1 MNNNELEQ
9 QRIAAIGAISISDE
23 LISRLSENERV
34 LIESRSASDA
44 ASNMVTNVSDVI
56 RRAISEMSTDSVEKS
71 ITTLRTLL
79 AWMEESVIKS
89 KVETARVEGVQDGMR
104 RALEAVKQTG
114 NMRITEIDKIIELAA
129 AEPDESRRTSG
140 ERPEKLS
147 LKRKA
152 AELRKEQDT

>member
-34 LIESRSASDA
+34 LIESRASSDA
-44 ASNMVTNVSDVI
+44 ASGMVTNVSDVI
-56 RRAISEMSTDSVEKS
+56 RRAISEMSNDSVEKS
-71 ITTLRTLL
+71 TMTLRTLL
-79 AWMEESVIKS
+79 AWMEESITKS
-89 KVETARVEGVQDGMR
+89 KVETARVEGIQDGMR

-114 NMRITEIDKIIELAA
+114 NMRIAEIDKIIELAA

>member
-34 LIESRSASDA
+34 LIESRSSSDA

-89 KVETARVEGVQDGMR
+89 KVETARVEGIQDGMR

-114 NMRITEIDKIIELAA
+114 NMRIAEIDKIIELAA

-152 AELRKEQDT
+152 TELRKEQDT

>member
-9 QRIAAIGAISISDE
+9 QRIAAIGAISISED
-23 LISRLSENERV
+23 LINKLSENEHV
-34 LIESRSASDA
+34 IIETRASSAA
-44 ASNMVTNVSDVI
+44 MSNMATSVADVI
-56 RRAISEMSTDSVEKS
+56 QRVINEMNADSVEKS
-71 ITTLRTLL
+71 TTMLRTLL
-79 AWMEESVIKS
+79 AWMEESITKS
-89 KVETARVEGVQDGMR
+89 KVETARVEGIQDGMR

-114 NMRITEIDKIIELAA
+114 NMRIAEIDKIIELAA
-129 AEPDESRRTSG
+129 AEPNESRRTSG

>member
-34 LIESRSASDA
+34 LIESRSSSDA

-56 RRAISEMSTDSVEKS
+56 RRAISEMSTDSIEKS

>member
-34 LIESRSASDA
+34 LIESRSSSDA

-56 RRAISEMSTDSVEKS
+56 RRAINEMSTDSVEKS

-114 NMRITEIDKIIELAA
+114 NMRIAEIDKIIELAA

>member
-1 MNNNELEQ
+1 
-9 QRIAAIGAISISDE
+9 
-23 LISRLSENERV
+23 
-34 LIESRSASDA
+34 
-44 ASNMVTNVSDVI
+44 
-56 RRAISEMSTDSVEKS
+56 
-71 ITTLRTLL
+71 
-79 AWMEESVIKS
+79 
-89 KVETARVEGVQDGMR
+89 MR

>member
-34 LIESRSASDA
+34 LIESRSSSDA

>member
-34 LIESRSASDA
+34 LIESRSSSDA
-44 ASNMVTNVSDVI
+44 ASNMVANVSDVI
-56 RRAISEMSTDSVEKS
+56 RRAINEMSTDSVEKS

-79 AWMEESVIKS
+79 VWMEESVIKS

-114 NMRITEIDKIIELAA
+114 NMRIAEIDKIIELAA

>member
-34 LIESRSASDA
+34 LIESRSSSDA
-44 ASNMVTNVSDVI
+44 ASNMVANVSDAI
-56 RRAISEMSTDSVEKS
+56 RRAINEMSTDSVEKS

-114 NMRITEIDKIIELAA
+114 NMRIAEIDKIIELAA